1 MSVIG
6 TRSLDSIYYSEG
18 ESSASYGFHPVVTTV
33 AKAALGVAVG
43 FVVQPYATLLGD
55 KIFRVMTGLK
65 FDMSADQD
73 IISIWKD
80 LDQLPL
86 SIVGGAMKTALAG
99 YIVFIGPLI
108 EEILFRLGLQTF
120 FKSLVQNPDSVV
132 NSIAR
137 IFGNGFVFGIA
148 HLSPMQGWVNV
159 PIFCITFVLGCL
171 FTLLTELTGDIISSS
186 AAHMT
191 YNGIVMSHF
200 LGSIVN

>member
-1 MSVIG
+1 MSIISSG
-6 TRSLDSIYYSEG
+6 SINPVCF
-18 ESSASYGFHPVVTTV
+18 ESSESFASNALHPVVTTA

-43 FVVQPYATLLGD
+43 FAIQPYACLLGG
-55 KIFRVMTGLK
+55 KIFQVMTGLK

-80 LDQLPL
+80 LDQFPL
-86 SIVGGAMKTALAG
+86 SIIGGALKTALAG
-99 YIVFIGPLI
+99 YIVFVGPLL
-108 EEILFRLGLQTF
+108 EEIMFRLGLQEL
-120 FKSLVQNPDSVV
+120 FKSLVENPDSIL

-137 IFGNGFVFGIA
+137 TFGNGFVFGLA

-159 PIFCITFVLGCL
+159 PIFCITFAIGCV

-200 LGSIVN
+200 LTSSI